1 VGTNK
6 IYTNL
11 IKKTLLQNVHS
22 SSYSSVHDIH
32 IIVSKE
38 KVVCEMMT
46 AFGTHIVIATTTT
59 ISKAFYP
66 LHHGRRGGG
75 GPSSTNSTRKCIH
88 LLSVTNVA
96 NSFCGQLRRRR
107 IEQQQQQQ
115 QQRRRHR
122 DRALETR
129 SSSDN
134 ENTVTNTKGKMLK
147 WSDIDE
153 KTKELPDASVAKK
166 MQITGVHHVAI
177 IVKDMQRTMDFYQG
191 ILGLAIN
198 PARPKD
204 KLPYD
209 GAWLWIGDEMIHI
222 MELPNPDPDDIE
234 SRPTHGGRDRHFCI
248 GCMDIQPLMDA
259 LDANKIEYT
268 KSKSGRP
275 AIFFRDPDSNT
286 LEVVEGLEWRV

>member
-1 VGTNK
+1 MNT
-6 IYTNL
+6 
-11 IKKTLLQNVHS
+11 
-22 SSYSSVHDIH
+22 
-32 IIVSKE
+32 II
-38 KVVCEMMT
+38 T
-46 AFGTHIVIATTTT
+46 ATRTTTMT
-59 ISKAFYP
+59 SF
-66 LHHGRRGGG
+66 
-75 GPSSTNSTRKCIH
+75 
-88 LLSVTNVA
+88 LS
-96 NSFCGQLRRRR
+96 LRRRR
-107 IEQQQQQQ
+107 ARTLVSSSSKSSSSFIHSVANSRRRRHQ
-115 QQRRRHR
+115 QQREH
-122 DRALETR
+122 LQTR
-129 SSSDN
+129 SSSPPSSNN
-134 ENTVTNTKGKMLK
+134 ETTTNTKGKILK

-153 KTKELPDASVAKK
+153 KTKELPDTSVAKK

>member
-1 VGTNK
+1 MNASINTTSVAARTKSSFLSLRGRRRMRAG
-6 IYTNL
+6 
-11 IKKTLLQNVHS
+11 QMSSVS
-22 SSYSSVHDIH
+22 SSSLSS
-32 IIVSKE
+32 SSR
-38 KVVCEMMT
+38 
-46 AFGTHIVIATTTT
+46 TTTT
-59 ISKAFYP
+59 TTTTTTVKY
-66 LHHGRRGGG
+66 
-75 GPSSTNSTRKCIH
+75 IH
-88 LLSVTNVA
+88 SVKIKNVA
-96 NSFCGQLRRRR
+96 NSGGREKVR
-107 IEQQQQQQ
+107 
-115 QQRRRHR
+115 
-122 DRALETR
+122 TK
-129 SSSDN
+129 SSSSSSSSNN
-134 ENTVTNTKGKMLK
+134 ETIITNTKGKMLK

-153 KTKELPDASVAKK
+153 KTKELPDTSVAKK

-177 IVKDMQRTMDFYQG
+177 IVKDMKRTMDFYQG

>member
-1 VGTNK
+1 
-6 IYTNL
+6 
-11 IKKTLLQNVHS
+11 
-22 SSYSSVHDIH
+22 
-32 IIVSKE
+32 
-38 KVVCEMMT
+38 MMT
-46 AFGTHIVIATTTT
+46 AFGSIIIATTTT
-59 ISKAFYP
+59 TSKAFYP

-75 GPSSTNSTRKCIH
+75 GSSSTNSTRKFIH
-88 LLSVTNVA
+88 LFLSVTTNVA
-96 NSFCGQLRRRR
+96 NSSGGQRRRGR
-107 IEQQQQQQ
+107 KEQQ
-115 QQRRRHR
+115 QQRRRR
-122 DRALETR
+122 LETR

-134 ENTVTNTKGKMLK
+134 EMTVTNTKGKMLK

>member
-1 VGTNK
+1 M
-6 IYTNL
+6 Y
-11 IKKTLLQNVHS
+11 
-22 SSYSSVHDIH
+22 SSYSHLKSVHDIYT
-32 IIVSKE
+32 VSKK

-46 AFGTHIVIATTTT
+46 AFGSIVIATTTT
-59 ISKAFYP
+59 TSKAFYP
-66 LHHGRRGGG
+66 LQHHGRRGGG
-75 GPSSTNSTRKCIH
+75 GSSSTNSTRKFIH
-88 LLSVTNVA
+88 LVSV
-96 NSFCGQLRRRR
+96 RK
-107 IEQQQQQQ
+107 EQQQQ
-115 QQRRRHR
+115 QQRRHR
-122 DRALETR
+122 ERALETR

-134 ENTVTNTKGKMLK
+134 EMTVTNTKGKMLK

>member
-1 VGTNK
+1 MVQGSCFDDLSRKRTGRMERG
-6 IYTNL
+6 
-11 IKKTLLQNVHS
+11 KKTTEKRQRESLRVGEMNASINTTTVAARTKTSFLSLRGRRRMRTGQMSSVS
-22 SSYSSVHDIH
+22 SSLSLSSR
-32 IIVSKE
+32 
-38 KVVCEMMT
+38 
-46 AFGTHIVIATTTT
+46 TTTT
-59 ISKAFYP
+59 TTTTVKY
-66 LHHGRRGGG
+66 
-75 GPSSTNSTRKCIH
+75 IH
-88 LLSVTNVA
+88 SVKIKNVA
-96 NSFCGQLRRRR
+96 NSGGRERP
-107 IEQQQQQQ
+107 
-115 QQRRRHR
+115 QQREHVR
-122 DRALETR
+122 TK
-129 SSSDN
+129 SSSSSSSSNN
-134 ENTVTNTKGKMLK
+134 ETIITNTKGKMLK

-153 KTKELPDASVAKK
+153 KTKELPDTSVAKK

-177 IVKDMQRTMDFYQG
+177 IVKDMKRTMDFYQG

-198 PARPKD
+198 PARPED

>member
-1 VGTNK
+1 MNT
-6 IYTNL
+6 
-11 IKKTLLQNVHS
+11 
-22 SSYSSVHDIH
+22 
-32 IIVSKE
+32 II
-38 KVVCEMMT
+38 T
-46 AFGTHIVIATTTT
+46 ATRTTTMT
-59 ISKAFYP
+59 SF
-66 LHHGRRGGG
+66 
-75 GPSSTNSTRKCIH
+75 
-88 LLSVTNVA
+88 LS
-96 NSFCGQLRRRR
+96 LRRRR
-107 IEQQQQQQ
+107 ERTLVSSSPKSSSSFIHSVANSR
-115 QQRRRHR
+115 RRRHQQR
-122 DRALETR
+122 EHLQTR
-129 SSSDN
+129 SSSLPSSNN
-134 ENTVTNTKGKMLK
+134 ETITNTKGKILK

-153 KTKELPDASVAKK
+153 KTKELPDTSVAKK

>member
-1 VGTNK
+1 
-6 IYTNL
+6 
-11 IKKTLLQNVHS
+11 
-22 SSYSSVHDIH
+22 
-32 IIVSKE
+32 
-38 KVVCEMMT
+38 M
-46 AFGTHIVIATTTT
+46 
-59 ISKAFYP
+59 
-66 LHHGRRGGG
+66 
-75 GPSSTNSTRKCIH
+75 
-88 LLSVTNVA
+88 
-96 NSFCGQLRRRR
+96 
-107 IEQQQQQQ
+107 
-115 QQRRRHR
+115 
-122 DRALETR
+122 
-129 SSSDN
+129 
-134 ENTVTNTKGKMLK
+134 
-147 WSDIDE
+147 
-153 KTKELPDASVAKK
+153 AKK

-209 GAWLWIGDEMIHI
+209 GVWLWIGDEMIHI

>member
-1 VGTNK
+1 MERG
-6 IYTNL
+6 
-11 IKKTLLQNVHS
+11 KKTTEKRQRESLRVGEMNASINTTTVAARTKTSFLSLRGRRRMRAGQMSSVS
-22 SSYSSVHDIH
+22 SSLSLSSR
-32 IIVSKE
+32 
-38 KVVCEMMT
+38 
-46 AFGTHIVIATTTT
+46 TTTT
-59 ISKAFYP
+59 TTTTVKY
-66 LHHGRRGGG
+66 
-75 GPSSTNSTRKCIH
+75 IH
-88 LLSVTNVA
+88 SVKIKNVA
-96 NSFCGQLRRRR
+96 NSGGRERP
-107 IEQQQQQQ
+107 
-115 QQRRRHR
+115 QQREHVR
-122 DRALETR
+122 TK
-129 SSSDN
+129 SSSSSSSSNN
-134 ENTVTNTKGKMLK
+134 ETIITNTKGKMLK

-153 KTKELPDASVAKK
+153 KTKELPDTSVAKK

-177 IVKDMQRTMDFYQG
+177 IVKDMKRTMDFYQG

-198 PARPKD
+198 PARPED

>member
-1 VGTNK
+1 
-6 IYTNL
+6 
-11 IKKTLLQNVHS
+11 
-22 SSYSSVHDIH
+22 
-32 IIVSKE
+32 
-38 KVVCEMMT
+38 MMS
-46 AFGTHIVIATTTT
+46 AFGSIVIATTTT
-59 ISKAFYP
+59 TSKAFYP
-66 LHHGRRGGG
+66 LQHHGRREGGG
-75 GPSSTNSTRKCIH
+75 GGSSSTNSTRKFIH
-88 LLSVTNVA
+88 LVSVTNVA
-96 NSFCGQLRRRR
+96 NSGGQRRRRR
-107 IEQQQQQQ
+107 IEQQQ
-115 QQRRRHR
+115 RRHR
-122 DRALETR
+122 ERALETR

-134 ENTVTNTKGKMLK
+134 EMTVTNTKGKMLK